1 MQSRS
6 LPERVQESELQVTI
20 HDNITVHIEP
30 LECREESS
38 PQVWVTKR
46 TLGRGGD
53 GTVFL
58 QQKVEG
64 PGTIDMLAVKQ
75 MSLDHDLASED
86 HNSKRYVRELE
97 ALAKF
102 GQPRYSRYFVRSYG
116 WYQNAGWL
124 YICMEYCKYL
134 DLGKHLNIYGALS
147 EESARAIALQVL
159 RGLFQMHENKIAH
172 RDIKPANIMVHR
184 KPPID
189 DAWWVVLGDLGLSRH
204 GDLSSGS
211 TTIRGTPS
219 YMAPETI
226 GAPFLGRPNDADPFR
241 ADMWCLGETIAYA
254 LTGQNTFS
262 GSKQLLSYQRHSIL
276 FPDSALKQ
284 SSASVDAIDF
294 VRSLLQADPLRR
306 PTASQALHHPWI

>member
-1 MQSRS
+1 M
-6 LPERVQESELQVTI
+6 
-20 HDNITVHIEP
+20 
-30 LECREESS
+30 
-38 PQVWVTKR
+38 
-46 TLGRGGD
+46 
-53 GTVFL
+53 
-58 QQKVEG
+58 
-64 PGTIDMLAVKQ
+64 
-75 MSLDHDLASED
+75 
-86 HNSKRYVRELE
+86 VR
-97 ALAKF
+97 
-102 GQPRYSRYFVRSYG
+102 
-116 WYQNAGWL
+116 
-124 YICMEYCKYL
+124 
-134 DLGKHLNIYGALS
+134 
-147 EESARAIALQVL
+147 
-159 RGLFQMHENKIAH
+159 
-172 RDIKPANIMVHR
+172 R

-262 GSKQLLSYQRHSIL
+262 GSKQLLSYQRHNIL

-284 SSASVDAIDF
+284 SSASVDTIDF

-306 PTASQALHHPWI
+306 PTASQALHHPWINGNRAPQSQPRKNFIELISGHTKNASNRGFTNVDRITEASAQWTQTVSMRVNEANTQPESPMRTAVSPTITPNLSDRSMVPRSTSISAIARRKRVFPPRQASSPTSSKRSEVGFDDAYANSKDVIEDLADRTESSDEG